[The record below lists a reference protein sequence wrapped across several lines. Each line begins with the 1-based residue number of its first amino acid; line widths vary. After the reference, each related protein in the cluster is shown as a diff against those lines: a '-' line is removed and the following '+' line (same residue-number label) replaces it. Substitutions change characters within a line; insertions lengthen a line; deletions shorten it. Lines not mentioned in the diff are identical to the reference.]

1 MHDLKVLILLFLFG
15 SKIPLYPIERSSKL
29 FILWNSKSW
38 FTTLGTATIFFWFKK
53 YSIKSPEI
61 DGYKTVDDILEGE
74 ILEDK
79 EINVEYYPQYYLME
93 LVDIKQNQK

>member
-1 MHDLKVLILLFLFG
+1 M
-15 SKIPLYPIERSSKL
+15 S
-29 FILWNSKSW
+29 N
-38 FTTLGTATIFFWFKK
+38 KK

-79 EINVEYYPQYYLME
+79 EINVEYYPQYYD
-93 LVDIKQNQK
+93 LVFKGLNEKGEITDNEAEIIW